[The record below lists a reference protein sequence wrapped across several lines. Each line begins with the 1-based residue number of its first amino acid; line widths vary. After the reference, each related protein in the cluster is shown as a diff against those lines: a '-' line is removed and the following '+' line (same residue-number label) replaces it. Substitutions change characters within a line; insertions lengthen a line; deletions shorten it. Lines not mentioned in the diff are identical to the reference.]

1 MVAQIAAQH
10 LTPHS
15 LLWTDIFMLYDFH
28 MHIVLHTLP
37 CTCPSQ
43 PYIRSCAWVLSHLCV
58 QDAMGTLLY
67 NALHILHCIAF
78 HHRKALTVK
87 SLHMAYIMAQRITP
101 NDTTLPGIVGC
112 FMTCHCSRVGFRQL
126 LPTSFNLM
134 WQCVSSDT

>member
-1 MVAQIAAQH
+1 MVAQIAAQN

-15 LLWTDIFMLYDFH
+15 LLWTDIFMLYDYH

-67 NALHILHCIAF
+67 IFYIALH
-78 HHRKALTVK
+78 
-87 SLHMAYIMAQRITP
+87 SITEK
-101 NDTTLPGIVGC
+101 
-112 FMTCHCSRVGFRQL
+112 HL
-126 LPTSFNLM
+126 L
-134 WQCVSSDT
+134 